1 MEYNKFIEKAK
12 AKHGDKY
19 DNINLLI
26 IKFKSF

>member
-12 AKHGDKY
+12 AKHGDKD

-26 IKFKSF
+26 IKIL